1 MAEEQQNNQIDF
13 TVDTGNLYREEGF
26 TDMKVA
32 SIRRLVPVTPEGT
45 EDKSRTS
52 VYIGTSQLMSQ
63 EGPVPVQAVL
73 PANSMSEAIEVFPA
87 AMKDAL
93 EKMIEQVKKM
103 QEQEKEKNDSRII
116 VPGR

>member
-13 TVDTGNLYREEGF
+13 SVDTGNLYREEGF

-32 SIRRLVPVTPEGT
+32 SIRKLVPVTPDGT
-45 EDKSRTS
+45 EDKGRTN
-52 VYIGTSQLMSQ
+52 VYIGTSQLMSP
-63 EGPVPVQAVL
+63 EGPVPLQAVL
-73 PANSMSEAIEVFPA
+73 SANNLSEAIEIFPS

-93 EKMIEQVKKM
+93 GKMIEQVKAM
-103 QEQEKEKNDSRII
+103 QEKEKDDSRII

>member
-1 MAEEQQNNQIDF
+1 MTQEQQNKQIDF
-13 TVDTGNLYREEGF
+13 SVDTGNLYREEGF

-32 SIRRLVPVTPEGT
+32 SIRRLVPVTPEGAD
-45 EDKSRTS
+45 DKSRTS
-52 VYIGTSQLMSQ
+52 VYIGTSQLMSP

-73 PANSMSEAIEVFPA
+73 PVNNLSEAIEVFPA

-93 EKMIEQVKKM
+93 EKMIEQVKAM
-103 QEQEKEKNDSRII
+103 QEKEKDDSRII